1 MTPFPL
7 AVTLLTHDTQDYE
20 QTLIL
25 FNNQNPTAHQDVYFI
40 FYDFLLSFAFYRRL
54 LLVFNSQ

>member
-7 AVTLLTHDTQDYE
+7 AVTLLTHDTPDYE

-40 FYDFLLSFAFYRRL
+40 FYEFLLSFAFYKAS
-54 LLVFNSQ
+54 FACF

>member
-7 AVTLLTHDTQDYE
+7 AVTLLTHDTPDYE

-25 FNNQNPTAHQDVYFI
+25 FNNQNPTGNYSAVVRM
-40 FYDFLLSFAFYRRL
+40 A
-54 LLVFNSQ
+54 

>member
-7 AVTLLTHDTQDYE
+7 AVTLLTHDKPDYE

-25 FNNQNPTAHQDVYFI
+25 FNNQTINLYTGKCEQCVEN
-40 FYDFLLSFAFYRRL
+40 
-54 LLVFNSQ
+54 V

>member
-7 AVTLLTHDTQDYE
+7 AVTLLTHDTPDYE

-40 FYDFLLSFAFYRRL
+40 FYDFLLSFACYKASFAC
-54 LLVFNSQ
+54 F